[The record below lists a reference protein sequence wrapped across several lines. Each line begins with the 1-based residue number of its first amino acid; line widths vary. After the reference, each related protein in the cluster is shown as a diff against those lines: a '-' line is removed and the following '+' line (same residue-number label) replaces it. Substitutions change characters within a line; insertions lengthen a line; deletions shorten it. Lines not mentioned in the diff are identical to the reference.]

1 MTALSKIN
9 IHKSIFALSIFL
21 LIFVSAFEIHY
32 LLYLA
37 LVLFYYAKISKKL
50 LNIVFFLMAIMVVAS
65 FSSIF
70 NKSILYDWVKDF
82 TYFSR
87 PILAILAGYLIS
99 KKINNLIS
107 ILRIIVFISL
117 IFAIIH
123 IFKIFYFI
131 DLNTDS
137 VNDIRR
143 IGGISNEIE
152 VFSIVILLAS
162 NRLNN
167 FEIIPNTFYKK
178 LALILLSVSF
188 FLYFSRTM
196 FVSFTILYLASL
208 GYMKLTRKSI
218 KYGILVLT
226 LFGLFYA
233 YLFSREFE
241 RGKPGLESFL
251 YKMKIAPAEI
261 FSPSKSI
268 DTKNHANLWDH
279 WRAYEAKMALKQ
291 MDTNLSF
298 FIGNGFGSLVDL
310 KFMAPLGESN
320 MRYIPTLHNGYI
332 TILFKSGILGL
343 IFYFLVL
350 LILYLF
356 CFNNHENETKKMFFN
371 LISGLSIHYL
381 FTTLIVTGIYNNKE
395 PYVLIVG
402 FLLYFSLQKE
412 KKQIIE

>member
-50 LNIVFFLMAIMVVAS
+50 LNIVLFFMAIMVVSS

-279 WRAYEAKMALKQ
+279 WRAYEAKMALNQ

-350 LILYLF
+350 IILYLF
-356 CFNNHENETKKMFFN
+356 CFNNHENEVKKMFFN

-395 PYVLIVG
+395 PFVLIVG

-412 KKQIIE
+412 KKITE